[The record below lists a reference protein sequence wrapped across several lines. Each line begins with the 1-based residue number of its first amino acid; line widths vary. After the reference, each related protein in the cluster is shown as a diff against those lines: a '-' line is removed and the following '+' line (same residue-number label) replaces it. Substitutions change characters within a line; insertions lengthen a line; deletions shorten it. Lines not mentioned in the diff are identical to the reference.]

1 MRENEVRPSVRRRE
15 RNVNQ
20 RTSRAF
26 GWRLAALAAVS
37 AVVLLPHSASAGGLA
52 DTTQPVIAYGI
63 DGIEGT
69 NNWYRG
75 SSHGNFVVVHWSV
88 SDAESGIQSTSG
100 CEPAVRVN
108 GPVADTTR
116 TCSATSDGG
125 TNTVTTRHIHID
137 ATPPSV
143 AAKASRSPDAN
154 GWYNHAV
161 AIAFSGSDGMSG
173 IAGCSAKTYAGPDSS
188 RAVVPGTCT
197 DRAGNS
203 AGGSFALAYDSTPPQ
218 LKKLRAKHGNQAV
231 IFKWQVSP
239 DTQRV
244 VITRTPGRKKRG
256 ASSTVFAGKASSFQD
271 KGLHVGTHY
280 RYTVSAFDAAA
291 NKVSRTVRM
300 TGTGRLF
307 APAPGASVKRAP
319 LFQWAAVRGATY
331 YNVLLVRNGTIF
343 SAWPKGTSLKLPRSW
358 VYHGTRQRLH
368 RGVYRW
374 YVWPGFGARS
384 ANKYGGMVGRS
395 SFFFAG

>member
-1 MRENEVRPSVRRRE
+1 VRENEIRPSVRRRE
-15 RNVNQ
+15 RTFNR
-20 RTSRAF
+20 RTSRGP
-26 GWRLAALAAVS
+26 GWRLATLAAVS
-37 AVVLLPHSASAGGLA
+37 AVVLLPQTSSARVTLV
-52 DTTQPVIAYGI
+52 DPPTVRYTIAGI
-63 DGIEGT
+63 DGSNG
-69 NNWYRG
+69 WYRG
-75 SSHGNFVVVHWSV
+75 NTGGNYVVVHWIV
-88 SDAESGIQSTSG
+88 TGEVTSTPG
-100 CEPAVRVN
+100 CEPAIQIP
-108 GPVADTTR
+108 GPNPGTTK
-116 TCSATSDGG
+116 TCTAIGPGG
-125 TNTVTTRHIHID
+125 TTEITTKVIRID

-143 AAKASRSPDAN
+143 AARASRGPDAN

-161 AIAFSGSDGMSG
+161 GIAFSGSDGMSG

-218 LKKLRAKHGNQAV
+218 LKKLRAKHGDQAA

-256 ASSTVFAGKASSFQD
+256 ASSTVYTGKASSFRD

-280 RYTVSAFDAAA
+280 RYTVSVFDAAA

-300 TGTGRLF
+300 TGTGKLF

-319 LFQWAAVRGATY
+319 RLEWAAVRGATY
-331 YNVLLVRNGTIF
+331 YNVQIVRNGRIF

-358 VYHGTRQRLH
+358 LYHGKRFRLH

-374 YVWPGFGARS
+374 YVWPGLGTRS
-384 ANKYGGMVGRS
+384 ANKYGGMIGRS

>member
-15 RNVNQ
+15 RNFNWRHRRVP
-20 RTSRAF
+20 

-37 AVVLLPHSASAGGLA
+37 VVVLLPHSSSARALA
-52 DTTQPVIAYGI
+52 GPSITPLIR
-63 DGIEGT
+63 GT
-69 NNWYRG
+69 LGANGWYR
-75 SSHGNFVVVHWSV
+75 SKVTVNWTF
-88 SDAESGIQSTSG
+88 DPLPDSTDG
-100 CEPAVRVN
+100 CEAVTISVDTPGRDLVCTAYWGAAHNTYPLTIRIDRVAPAVK
-108 GPVADTTR
+108 GA
-116 TCSATSDGG
+116 
-125 TNTVTTRHIHID
+125 
-137 ATPPSV
+137 
-143 AAKASRSPDAN
+143 ASRVPDSN

-161 AIAFSGSDGMSG
+161 GIAFSGSDGMSG

-218 LKKLRAKHGNQAV
+218 LKKLRAKHGNHAV
-231 IFKWQVSP
+231 IFKWQVSA

-244 VITRTPGRKKRG
+244 VVTRTPGRKKRG
-256 ASSTVFAGKASSFQD
+256 LASTVYSGKASSFRD
-271 KGLHVGTHY
+271 MGLHVGTHY
-280 RYTVSAFDAAA
+280 RYKVSVFDAAA

-300 TGTGRLF
+300 TGTGKLF
-307 APAPGASVKRAP
+307 APAPGAGVKRAP
-319 LFQWAAVRGATY
+319 RLEWAAVRGATY

-358 VYHGTRQRLH
+358 VYHGKRQRLH